1 MIILPM
7 KYLVALASLVV
18 PAMLT
23 AKASC
28 PMAQVSR
35 QPTTVEYI
43 LTSGWQGSPIITDRI
58 L

>member
-1 MIILPM
+1 MR
-7 KYLVALASLVV
+7 YLVALASLVV
-18 PAMLT
+18 PAMLM

-28 PMAQVSR
+28 PMTQAAR
-35 QPTTVEYI
+35 QPTTVEYS

>member
-1 MIILPM
+1 M
-7 KYLVALASLVV
+7 KYLVAIASLVV

-28 PMAQVSR
+28 PMALATR
-35 QPTTVEYI
+35 QPTTVEYS